1 MVAEIY
7 RKAWWPPYSK
17 EVAAAAVYNTE
28 AAAVNAREQS
38 HGQATGRSSM
48 AAWKSAGVSWSSVR
62 IFESSPRAWPVMV
75 SRAPWARGPQRGGVG
90 GLCGITYIQEVA
102 LPPHQGEGESSP
114 GMVWDSHAPLVELR
128 DVVWSLGP

>member
-48 AAWKSAGVSWSSVR
+48 ADERVLREEQARSFYSTVR
-62 IFESSPRAWPVMV
+62 MGSQ
-75 SRAPWARGPQRGGVG
+75 GP
-90 GLCGITYIQEVA
+90 
-102 LPPHQGEGESSP
+102 
-114 GMVWDSHAPLVELR
+114 
-128 DVVWSLGP
+128 